1 MTFDSFGD
9 HILCHWK
16 GFLRQV
22 DSDGG
27 FGSPVRRNGIL
38 EDLRLFFFF
47 GWYRCGFKGT
57 FGESLKKIAVS
68 IPFEW

>member
-38 EDLRLFFFF
+38 EDLRLFFFLVGIDVVLREF
-47 GWYRCGFKGT
+47 
-57 FGESLKKIAVS
+57 LVNH
-68 IPFEW
+68 